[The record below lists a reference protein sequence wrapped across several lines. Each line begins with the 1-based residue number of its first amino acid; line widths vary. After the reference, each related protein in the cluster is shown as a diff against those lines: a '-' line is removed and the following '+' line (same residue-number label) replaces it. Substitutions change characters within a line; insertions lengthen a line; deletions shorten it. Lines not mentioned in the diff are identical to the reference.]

1 MFYDLYQHTFFWDNF
16 PPRPLPLSLMEIFLN
31 RACVHIASDENIQV
45 LNNSLL
51 GASDIFD

>member
-1 MFYDLYQHTFFWDNF
+1 MFYDLYQHTFFGDNF
-16 PPRPLPLSLMEIFLN
+16 PPRPLPLSLMENFLN